1 LLGDPGE
8 NLCKCWYYRDDFN
21 AFFTY
26 STTDCEGEG
35 SGGWDVPAGT
45 VLSIIVRQKPQP
57 KLSDLGLDQSRFRS
71 ESIGDLMNYVDE
83 ERGLS
88 LEVYEGN
95 VQSFRYFQTRAD
107 ETRRCPEDIFYRSGV
122 PRDARASLLERLNDF
137 VESSRSQQYEKL
149 HTMYLPEFARMWYT
163 AEKFDQ
169 LMRESVSRRQS
180 FFEFKPRSIHKLDDS
195 NYGEVFEILGVAKT
209 GYNGH
214 IVETI
219 RATRLVLRGGQWYFV
234 DFFRE
239 VPAG

>member
-1 LLGDPGE
+1 
-8 NLCKCWYYRDDFN
+8 
-21 AFFTY
+21 
-26 STTDCEGEG
+26 
-35 SGGWDVPAGT
+35 
-45 VLSIIVRQKPQP
+45 
-57 KLSDLGLDQSRFRS
+57 
-71 ESIGDLMNYVDE
+71 
-83 ERGLS
+83 
-88 LEVYEGN
+88 
-95 VQSFRYFQTRAD
+95 
-107 ETRRCPEDIFYRSGV
+107 
-122 PRDARASLLERLNDF
+122 
-137 VESSRSQQYEKL
+137 
-149 HTMYLPEFARMWYT
+149 MWYT